1 MDIAKHLS
9 PAQFEAASHIES
21 PICILAGA
29 GSGKTRVVTH
39 RIAHLIENHH
49 VRPRQILAVTF
60 TNKAA
65 GEMRSRIDQ
74 LVPGAGPAVQV
85 GTFHGMAARFLR
97 RFGDAIGVPSSFL
110 IYDQDDA
117 QRLLRRVLVD
127 EMNLTRDLVRPVALL
142 IEGWQSE
149 GLAPDEVSGVQWNPL
164 QDKARQAYAIYVE
177 RLAGMKALDFGSLL
191 VKLRD
196 LLRVPAGDEIRNRV
210 HHLMVDEYQDTN
222 RVQAEVVLKLAK
234 SAKSVAV
241 VGDDDQAIY
250 GWRGASADNLKNF
263 LQALP
268 GAKLVRL
275 EDNYRSTRTILDAAN
290 GIIAVNESR
299 LGKTLRATGGAG
311 SPIRLVKAS
320 NDVDEARKIVAQ
332 IQRLSQQ
339 NYSLDQMA
347 ILYRTNALSRPFED
361 ELRRQHLPY
370 RIVGGLRFYDRKE
383 VKDVLATLRAA
394 INPASDVDTLR
405 MLAAVPRG
413 IGDASLAKIQHVAR
427 AHRLSLLAIMQSPAL
442 LEETGIG
449 PRIRKKASAVAEA
462 MGELSAKVVGEGAL
476 SSKQAI
482 ALAIE
487 TSGVSDRLEAEG
499 TPDAESRLENLH
511 QLMSA
516 AAQHDTDMEL
526 AGEPANA
533 LSFLEAASLLGDDG
547 DKDADAAQLTL
558 MTLHAAKG
566 LEFPTVFLV
575 GLEEHGFPHS
585 RAIVDGADPH
595 ELEEERRLAYVGI
608 TRAEERLYLSWAQ
621 RRMVQGSV
629 RPRQPS
635 RFLAE
640 IPEEVLGG
648 DFLPR
653 KSRDML
659 GFSPGFLPSVTG
671 GEVWEE
677 SGEEAGTHEPYVE
690 YDASSFP
697 PKKKRRWTFHDTDAP
712 AEPKPEEEVPPA
724 FAQTRERSLERIRER
739 LARGRDASA
748 KPATAE
754 GVQVEL
760 DPDAR
765 AAAEGEAM
773 NLSPGV
779 RVEHASFGEGT
790 VVSMRGQGRMLA
802 ALVRFDEGRA
812 PRVIIARHLQI
823 APERGDAHEEPR
835 VVLDEGY

>member
-1 MDIAKHLS
+1 MDIAQHLS
-9 PAQFEAASHIES
+9 PVQFEAATHVAS
-21 PICILAGA
+21 PVCILAGA

-39 RIAHLIENHH
+39 RIAHLIEHH
-49 VRPRQILAVTF
+49 QVRPRQILAVTF

-127 EMNLTRDLVRPVALL
+127 EMNLTRDLVRPVGML

-149 GLAPDEVSGVQWNPL
+149 GLGPGEVSGVQWNPL
-164 QDKARQAYAIYVE
+164 EDKARQAYGLYME

-196 LLRVPAGDEIRNRV
+196 LLRVPAGDEIRRRV
-210 HHLMVDEYQDTN
+210 NHLMVDEYQDTN
-222 RVQAEVVLKLAK
+222 RVQAEIVLKLAK
-234 SAKSVAV
+234 SAATVAV

-268 GAKLVRL
+268 GSKLVRL

-290 GIIAVNESR
+290 GIIALNESR
-299 LGKTLRATGGAG
+299 LGKTLRATGAAG
-311 SPIRLVKAS
+311 SPIRLLKAS
-320 NDVDEARKIVAQ
+320 NDVDEARQVVGQ
-332 IQRLSQQ
+332 IQRLLQQ
-339 NYSLDQMA
+339 GQRLDQVA

-413 IGDASLAKIQHVAR
+413 IGDTSLAKIQLAASTHG
-427 AHRLSLLAIMQSPAL
+427 LSLLAVMQSTNL
-442 LEETGIG
+442 LEETGVG
-449 PRIRKKASAVAEA
+449 PRIRQKALTVAET
-462 MGELSAKVVGEGAL
+462 MGELSSKVVGEGAL
-476 SSKQAI
+476 SAKQAI

-511 QLMSA
+511 QLLSA

-526 AGEPANA
+526 AGEPAHA
-533 LSFLEAASLLGDDG
+533 LGFLEAASLLGDDG
-547 DKDADAAQLTL
+547 KKDENEAQLTL

-575 GLEEHGFPHS
+575 GMEEHGFPHS

-608 TRAEERLYLSWAQ
+608 TRAEERLFLSWAQ

-635 RFLAE
+635 RFLSE
-640 IPEEVLGG
+640 IPEDVLGG
-648 DFLPR
+648 DLLPR
-653 KSRDML
+653 RSRELL
-659 GFSPGFLPSVTG
+659 GFSPGFLPAVTG
-671 GEVWEE
+671 GGLWEE
-677 SGEEAGTHEPYVE
+677 EGAGQEASSHEPYVE

-697 PKKKRRWTFHDTDAP
+697 PRKRRRWTFHSESDE
-712 AEPKPEEEVPPA
+712 AEEPPSA
-724 FAQTRERSLERIRER
+724 SGSPLRAREQSLERIRER
-739 LARGRDASA
+739 LSLGR
-748 KPATAE
+748 KPAAPPAAAA

-760 DPDAR
+760 NGDAR
-765 AAAEGEAM
+765 AAAEGEA
-773 NLSPGV
+773 LQLAPGV
-779 RVEHASFGEGT
+779 RVEHASFGLGT

-802 ALVRFDEGRA
+802 ALVRFDEGKA
-812 PRVIIARHLQI
+812 PRVIIARHLQL
-823 APERGDAHEEPR
+823 ASEHPTLVDEPR
-835 VVLDEGY
+835 VVLDDGF